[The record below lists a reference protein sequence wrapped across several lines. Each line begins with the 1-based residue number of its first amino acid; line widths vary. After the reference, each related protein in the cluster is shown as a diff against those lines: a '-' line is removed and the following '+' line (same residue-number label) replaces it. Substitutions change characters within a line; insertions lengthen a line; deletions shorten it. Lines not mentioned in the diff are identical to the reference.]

1 MFNNY
6 CYFYLILTSFCQENK
21 RVNTDISAVCWSAGA
36 FSQIKF
42 NLSLDVV
49 LSLSKDTLVKH
60 LPQLFISSMCSQ
72 LRKMGS
78 VMEQFSKVNFFWL
91 ITDVVQWNH
100 NITKGQGQATGRIC
114 LLYKVAL
121 YWGSFSYLLLLLGY
135 WKSFVIPRTSIFRGL
150 FHWGS
155 TVASLLMLWLSNSV
169 SKEHYNYLVFY
180 FKCEAAMILFDR
192 CIFCDFWKCTLGE
205 FFYFAM
211 QNVNFQNNWRHRLQK
226 EMRKKKVKEIKNK
239 ILTAGKSS
247 DYNWFKYKF

>member
-1 MFNNY
+1 MFNKY
-6 CYFYLILTSFCQENK
+6 YYFDLIFTSFCQKNK

-100 NITKGQGQATGRIC
+100 NITKGQGQGTGKIC
-114 LLYKVAL
+114 LPYNVAL
-121 YWGSFSYLLLLLGY
+121 YWGSFSLFYCYWGTQNHSLYRGLHYIEVCYIEVLLLQ
-135 WKSFVIPRTSIFRGL
+135 
-150 FHWGS
+150 
-155 TVASLLMLWLSNSV
+155 
-169 SKEHYNYLVFY
+169 VF
-180 FKCEAAMILFDR
+180 
-192 CIFCDFWKCTLGE
+192 
-205 FFYFAM
+205 
-211 QNVNFQNNWRHRLQK
+211 
-226 EMRKKKVKEIKNK
+226 
-239 ILTAGKSS
+239 
-247 DYNWFKYKF
+247 

>member
-1 MFNNY
+1 MFNKY
-6 CYFYLILTSFCQENK
+6 YYFDLIFTSFCQKNK

-60 LPQLFISSMCSQ
+60 LPQLLISSMCSQ

-91 ITDVVQWNH
+91 ITDVVLCNH

-121 YWGSFSYLLLLLGY
+121 YWGSFSYILLLLGY
-135 WKSFVIPRTSIFRGL
+135 WKSFVIPRTS
-150 FHWGS
+150 
-155 TVASLLMLWLSNSV
+155 LL
-169 SKEHYNYLVFY
+169 
-180 FKCEAAMILFDR
+180 I
-192 CIFCDFWKCTLGE
+192 
-205 FFYFAM
+205 
-211 QNVNFQNNWRHRLQK
+211 
-226 EMRKKKVKEIKNK
+226 
-239 ILTAGKSS
+239 
-247 DYNWFKYKF
+247 

>member
-6 CYFYLILTSFCQENK
+6 CYFYLILTSFGQENK

-36 FSQIKF
+36 FSQTKF

-100 NITKGQGQATGRIC
+100 NITKGQGQGTGKIN
-114 LLYKVAL
+114 VAL
-121 YWGSFSYLLLLLGY
+121 YWGSFSYILLLLGY
-135 WKSFVIPRTSIFRGL
+135 WKSFVIPRTSLYRGL
-150 FHWGS
+150 FYWGS
-155 TVASLLMLWLSNSV
+155 TVASLLMPWLSNSV
-169 SKEHYNYLVFY
+169 SKEHIIIWY
-180 FKCEAAMILFDR
+180 FTSNVKLPWFD
-192 CIFCDFWKCTLGE
+192 CCMFCDFWKCTLGE
-205 FFYFAM
+205 FLYFVM

-226 EMRKKKVKEIKNK
+226 EMRK
-239 ILTAGKSS
+239 
-247 DYNWFKYKF
+247 